1 MRIIKLSPNDE
12 DMINR
17 VMVDSYFNEK
27 LPNRKPPGQFLLTK
41 GRISAKGISPGEM
54 LVFSYNGE
62 IVYLALSQ
70 TERLN
75 TTGSK
80 AGRYPFYF
88 CVDIETIV
96 KGKGNLD
103 DLEKE
108 IKVAKHIVKS
118 QGWPSVKDSPEL
130 KKTWDKFKAKESLNM
145 ARHWNAEYDLAPS
158 DFYLAEEKKGILMH
172 AFWHCFGVHAGESPD
187 DIIDRKRQEIDANGG
202 WTLWSFSGK
211 RPQTVNLWTSEIQSV
226 SPSPSHVHALCSK
239 SKNAVDPKGKPAFA
253 REFRSVG
260 QQIWQPIPKSI
271 KVPHPFGN
279 KSTASAF
286 RVSKVLHASEV
297 TIPSKFEWL
306 RVRDKD
312 WRTNS
317 VPTRGEYLLRPGK
330 GTILRPVC
338 AILELQAP
346 FVVEIRK

>member
-17 VMVDSYFNEK
+17 TMVDSFFTDK
-27 LPNRKPPGQFLLTK
+27 LLNRKPSGQFLLTK

-62 IVYLALSQ
+62 IVYLARSRS
-70 TERLN
+70 ERLN
-75 TTGSK
+75 TSGSK
-80 AGRYPFYF
+80 ADRYPFYF

-96 KGKGNLD
+96 KGKGNLE
-103 DLEKE
+103 DLEKK
-108 IKVAKHIVKS
+108 IKATKHIVKS
-118 QGWPSVKDSPEL
+118 QGWPTVKDTPEL
-130 KKTWDKFKAKESLNM
+130 KETWDNFKENCSPSLGVQEIGRYNL
-145 ARHWNAEYDLAPS
+145 ATGDL
-158 DFYLAEEKKGILMH
+158 YLGEKKIRILKH

-187 DIIDRKRQEIDANGG
+187 DILERKRREIAANGG
-202 WTLWSFSGK
+202 WTLWSFNGK
-211 RPQTVNLWTSEIQSV
+211 RPQTVELWTSEIQSAI
-226 SPSPSHVHALCSK
+226 PSYVHALCSK
-239 SKNAVDPKGKPAFA
+239 SRNAIDPKGKSAFA

-260 QQIWQPIPKSI
+260 QQIWQPIPESI

-286 RVSKVLHASEV
+286 RVSKILHASEV
-297 TIPSKFEWL
+297 TIPSAFEWL
-306 RVRDKD
+306 RVGDKD
-312 WRTNS
+312 WRTDR

-330 GTILRPVC
+330 GTTLRPVC
-338 AILELQAP
+338 AILELQEP